1 MQLPLVSVIIP
12 VYNAEKY
19 LQLAIDSVLNQT
31 YSNIELILINDLS
44 TDRSSEICLL
54 NKDPRIKYFQNDRNL
69 GIALTRNTGFS
80 KASGKYIAILD
91 NDDIAMPTR
100 IEQQVNFLE
109 GHPDYGMCGTFYSV
123 IDSDGKQVFKVEL
136 PTDPKEIKT
145 FLLFQNCFSH
155 STTMYTYE
163 LGREFPYEEKYDSI
177 SEYDLWL
184 KMSKITK
191 LANLPVYS
199 GLYRVHGK
207 NFSIKKADTMFALL
221 KKLEAEILDSLK
233 VDYSPEELHVYSQF
247 LNFNFNF
254 FQHKNNL
261 LVLESFLIRLY
272 KNLKR
277 RDDLTMSIIKN
288 FITRRWVLVCFK
300 SRNFSSIISV
310 RLIKAFSFSYFQYI
324 MKQALDKIQ
333 NKHVAFET

>member
-1 MQLPLVSVIIP
+1 MKLPLVSVIIP

-31 YSNIELILINDLS
+31 YTNLELILINDLS
-44 TDRSSEICLL
+44 TDNSREICLA
-54 NKDPRIKYFQNDRNL
+54 NKDPRVKYFENNKNL
-69 GIALTRNTGFS
+69 GIALTRNMGFS

-91 NDDIAMPTR
+91 NDDIALPAR
-100 IEQQVNFLE
+100 IEAQVNFLE
-109 GHPDYGMCGTFYSV
+109 THPDFGMCGTLYSV
-123 IDSDGKQVFKVEL
+123 IDSNGKIVFKVEL
-136 PTDPKEIKT
+136 PTDHKDIKT

-163 LGREFPYEEKYDSI
+163 LGREFQYEEKYDSI

-184 KMSKITK
+184 KMSKKTK
-191 LANLPVYS
+191 LANLPVYT

-221 KKLEAEILDSLK
+221 KKLEAEILDSLN
-233 VDYSPEELHVYSQF
+233 VAYTSEELNVYSQF
-247 LNFNFNF
+247 LNFNFSF
-254 FQHKNNL
+254 FRDKNNL
-261 LVLESFLIRLY
+261 VVLESFLLKLY
-272 KNLKR
+272 KILKQ
-277 RDDLTMSIIKN
+277 RDDLALSVIKN

-300 SRNFSSIISV
+300 SRNFSSILSIQI
-310 RLIKAFSFSYFQYI
+310 IKALSFSYFQYI
-324 MKQALDKIQ
+324 MKQVLDKIQ